1 VVVARYSPSYKSKDE
16 EEEEGFGA
24 AEAMGR
30 RELGR
35 AAMLCFKSFRSF
47 RLMFQVF
54 YLEIAEKD
62 PGMLHILQ

>member
-16 EEEEGFGA
+16 EEEEFGA

-35 AAMLCFKSFRSF
+35 PAILCFMCFRSF

-54 YLEIAEKD
+54 HLEIAEKD
-62 PGMLHILQ
+62 PVMLHILQ